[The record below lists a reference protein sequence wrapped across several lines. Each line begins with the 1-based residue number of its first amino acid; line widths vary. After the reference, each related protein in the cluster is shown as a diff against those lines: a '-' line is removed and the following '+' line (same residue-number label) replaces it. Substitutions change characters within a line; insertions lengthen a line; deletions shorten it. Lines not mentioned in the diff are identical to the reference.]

1 MESMATV
8 AVLAIMGSITSFL
21 ILDAVDGYT
30 DASTSAQLHAELSIA
45 LDRAVREIR
54 MIELDTYATGIAP
67 NITDVSPTTIIW
79 TDSDVDSYLLQLSD
93 TDLILQVD
101 SGPAAV
107 LLANVTA
114 FSVTT
119 YDEDNA
125 QLAASLTGDQC
136 DDIRR
141 VALEVTVE
149 RGGVSESLRTRT
161 YIRTTQ
167 TLGGT

>member
-1 MESMATV
+1 MRWSARRKSGGGTRRGFTLMESMATV

-45 LDRAVREIR
+45 LDRAMREVR

-67 NITDVSPTTIIW
+67 NIDDVTPTTIIW

-93 TDLILQVD
+93 SDLVLQID
-101 SGPAAV
+101 SGPA
-107 LLANVTA
+107 
-114 FSVTT
+114 
-119 YDEDNA
+119 
-125 QLAASLTGDQC
+125 
-136 DDIRR
+136 RR
-141 VALEVTVE
+141 VELEVTVE

-161 YIRTTQ
+161 FIRSTQ

>member
-30 DASTSAQLHAELSIA
+30 EIA

-54 MIELDTYATGIAP
+54 MIELDAYATGIAP
-67 NITDVSPTTIIW
+67 NIDDVTPTTIIW
-79 TDSDVDSYLLQLSD
+79 TDSDVDSYLLQQLDSD
-93 TDLILQVD
+93 LVLQVD

-107 LLANVTA
+107 LLADVTA

-119 YDEDNA
+119 YDEDNS
-125 QLAASLTGDQC
+125 QLAASLTGDSC
-136 DDIRR
+136 DAIRR
-141 VALEVTVE
+141 LELEVTVE

-161 YIRTTQ
+161 FIRSTQ
-167 TLGGT
+167 SLGGT

>member
-45 LDRAVREIR
+45 LDRAMREVR

-67 NITDVSPTTIIW
+67 NIDDVTPTTIIW

-93 TDLILQVD
+93 SDLVLQID
-101 SGPAAV
+101 SGPA
-107 LLANVTA
+107 
-114 FSVTT
+114 
-119 YDEDNA
+119 
-125 QLAASLTGDQC
+125 
-136 DDIRR
+136 RR
-141 VALEVTVE
+141 VELEVTVE

-161 YIRTTQ
+161 FIRSTQ